1 MSLTAK
7 SFDEKDF
14 QTLIVPGSAKS
25 YWRDLWQNREVMYIF
40 MYRDIIIQ
48 YKQAVL
54 GFLWAVFKPVLSV
67 VAFTIVFSKIA
78 NLDSP
83 HMPYPVLVLSGILPW
98 YFLSTAFAEM
108 SNSLVDNQ
116 SMVSKIYFPRLL
128 LPLSKIGVSLVDFSI
143 SLILL
148 IGLMFF
154 YGMTFSPTLLALPL
168 FIGFAILVALSGGL
182 GFSALNVRYRD
193 VRIVIPFVLQLGLYL
208 SPIGY
213 ATELVPEEWRLLY
226 SMNPVVGVVD
236 GFRWSISGG
245 QSELYWPGLAM
256 SASVALVML
265 VTGLW
270 YFRKVERTF
279 ADVI

>member
-54 GFLWAVFKPVLSV
+54 GFLWAVLKPVLSV

-256 SASVALVML
+256 SASVALVLL

>member
-54 GFLWAVFKPVLSV
+54 GFLWAVLKPVLSV

-143 SLILL
+143 SLVLL

-256 SASVALVML
+256 SASVALVLL